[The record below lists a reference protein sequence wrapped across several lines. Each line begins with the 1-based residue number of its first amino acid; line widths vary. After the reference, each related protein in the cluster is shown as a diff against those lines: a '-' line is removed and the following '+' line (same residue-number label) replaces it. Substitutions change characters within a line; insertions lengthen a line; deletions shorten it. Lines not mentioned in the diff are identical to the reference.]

1 MHIQPTCFVML
12 PNVALFCSG
21 VSRWVGGKT
30 SLSTLSMSLHCHN
43 DQHVPRDIFEDERHL
58 HRDEVLQPALPYRYV
73 IGFSGL
79 VYQGRATSL
88 GLIVRKI
95 QVRFSLCSVDMC

>member
-1 MHIQPTCFVML
+1 MCY
-12 PNVALFCSG
+12 CSG

-43 DQHVPRDIFEDERHL
+43 DQHVPRDTFEDERHL

-73 IGFSGL
+73 IGLSGL

-88 GLIVRKI
+88 GLIVRKV
-95 QVRFSLCSVDMC
+95 QVCVVKCTLSVAVSWCIVHIMAV